1 MGRKVTVNYEE
12 KPCYDIELQQDFRK
26 LPEKLKELGY
36 EDRKVCIVT
45 DSNVGKLYLEE
56 LTELLEPLFAKCV
69 SYVFDAGEASKNTD
83 TVGKVYEHLIL
94 NSFDRKDLLVAL
106 GGGVVGDLTGF
117 TAATYLRGIDFVQV
131 PTSLLAQVD
140 SSIGGKTGVDFMQYK
155 NMVGAFYMPKLVYMN
170 LSVLKTL
177 PKRQISSGMG
187 EIIKHGLI
195 KDTAYFSYL
204 KENSDN
210 IKALD
215 MTALE
220 ELVYGSCE
228 IKRRVVEND
237 PKEQGERALLNFGHT
252 LGHAI
257 EKLSGFSM
265 YHGECVAVGMAGAG
279 YISWKLGHITKEQL
293 DMIETTIQS
302 YGLPV
307 RIPEFSH
314 TPEEILAA
322 TKLDKKMESG
332 KVKFIVLKEIGNAV
346 ITKELTDEEILSGIS
361 YVTGA

>member
-1 MGRKVTVNYEE
+1 MGRKITVNYEE
-12 KPCYDIELQQDFRK
+12 KPCYDIELQQDFGK

-332 KVKFIVLKEIGNAV
+332 KVKFIILKEIGNAV